1 MKFNFDS
8 DIALYQQVAE
18 EISEGIFNGSYAEG
32 TQIPS
37 TTEISKNYKINPAT
51 ILKGMNQLVE
61 EKLIEKKRGLG
72 MFVTIGAQQKVLNQR
87 KDNFIN
93 KELLKV
99 LDEAKK
105 LNISQEQLIEL
116 VERGYAKWV

>member
-1 MKFNFDS
+1 MNFNFNS

-116 VERGYAKWV
+116 VERGYEKWV

>member
-1 MKFNFDS
+1 MNFNFDS
-8 DIALYQQVAE
+8 DITLYQQVAE

-116 VERGYAKWV
+116 VERGYEK

>member
-1 MKFNFDS
+1 MNFNFDS

-61 EKLIEKKRGLG
+61 EKLIEKKRGWG

-87 KDNFIN
+87 NDNFIN

-116 VERGYAKWV
+116 VERGYEKWV

>member
-1 MKFNFDS
+1 MNFNFNS

-116 VERGYAKWV
+116 VERGYEK

>member
-1 MKFNFDS
+1 MNFNFDS

-105 LNISQEQLIEL
+105 LNISQGQLIEL
-116 VERGYAKWV
+116 VERGYEK

>member
-1 MKFNFDS
+1 MNFNFDS

-116 VERGYAKWV
+116 VERGYEKWV

>member
-8 DIALYQQVAE
+8 DIDLYQQVAE

-116 VERGYAKWV
+116 VERGYEK

>member
-61 EKLIEKKRGLG
+61 EKIIEKKRGLG

-116 VERGYAKWV
+116 VERGYEKWV

>member
-1 MKFNFDS
+1 MNFNFDS

-116 VERGYAKWV
+116 VERGYEK

>member
-1 MKFNFDS
+1 MNFNFDS

-93 KELLKV
+93 KDLLKV

-116 VERGYAKWV
+116 VERGYEKWV

>member
-1 MKFNFDS
+1 
-8 DIALYQQVAE
+8 
-18 EISEGIFNGSYAEG
+18 
-32 TQIPS
+32 
-37 TTEISKNYKINPAT
+37 
-51 ILKGMNQLVE
+51 
-61 EKLIEKKRGLG
+61 

-116 VERGYAKWV
+116 VERGYEK

>member
-1 MKFNFDS
+1 MNFNFDS
-8 DIALYQQVAE
+8 DITLYQQVAE

-116 VERGYAKWV
+116 VERGYEKWV

>member
-1 MKFNFDS
+1 MNFNFDS

-105 LNISQEQLIEL
+105 LNISQEKLIEL
-116 VERGYAKWV
+116 VERGYEK